1 LYRRFVLPESPE
13 LAVSRDRLR
22 QILAGRHIISLN
34 VGPSGR
40 FLKKAPEGYDRVL
53 KKLSGGSAKVEEIHT
68 KGKFMWWSL
77 SFPDDMEL
85 WYMFSTYGMSGGWE
99 VNRSK
104 HTAFSVVAS
113 DHINL
118 FFNDQRRFGTIKFV
132 RGKKELERKLATLG
146 PCVLNDEIT
155 RETFEKKLLR
165 KSKAPICE
173 VLMDQS
179 CVSGVGNYLRAEI
192 LYASRLNPWK
202 KVGDLTSS
210 EWDLLHK
217 ETLGLT
223 LQSYKSQGAS
233 LYTWK
238 NVDGEQGRTQFEF
251 KVYGLEQDP
260 LGQKILREEDANKR
274 TIHWCPEVQK

>member
-1 LYRRFVLPESPE
+1 MPESPE

>member
-1 LYRRFVLPESPE
+1 LPEGPE

-22 QILAGRHIISLN
+22 QILTGRQVITLN

-53 KKLSGGSAKVEEIHT
+53 KKLSSGPAKVEEIHT

-99 VNRSK
+99 VNRSR

-155 RETFEKKLLR
+155 QETFEKKLLR

-173 VLMDQS
+173 ALMDQS
-179 CVSGVGNYLRAEI
+179 CVSGIGNYLRAEI

-202 KVGDLTSS
+202 KVDELAVE
-210 EWDLLHK
+210 EWDLLYK
-217 ETLGLT
+217 ETLHLT
-223 LQSYKSQGAS
+223 LQSYRSQGATI
-233 LYTWK
+233 YTWK
-238 NVDGEQGRTQFEF
+238 NVDGQQGNTQFEF
-251 KVYGLEQDP
+251 KVYGLKSDSYGRQV
-260 LGQKILREEDANKR
+260 LREEDSSKR
-274 TIHWCPEVQK
+274 TIHWCPEVQL